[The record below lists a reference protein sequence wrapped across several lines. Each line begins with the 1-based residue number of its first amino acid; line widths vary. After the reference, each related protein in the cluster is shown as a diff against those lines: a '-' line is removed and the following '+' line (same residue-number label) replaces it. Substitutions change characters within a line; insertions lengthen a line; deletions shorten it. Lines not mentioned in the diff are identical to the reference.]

1 MMTEKKKPTIS
12 EIRTILARLGI
23 PYLDD
28 QSIRAFVSEED
39 QNEYAVWLVD
49 TGDAKRVLKQAK
61 AYEIDVYRCF
71 FNGGQRYVPSFLGEC
86 YMNGH
91 AYFLT
96 EFFPGKD
103 LRICDQ
109 GRLTLALDA
118 LAEMQNEFWQ
128 RSELYDSCV
137 TLEKAM
143 EEIRIRGRYLGSEK
157 LEKAYRKFELVY
169 SETPRTLC
177 HDDLL
182 PINVLANDERAVL
195 IDWEYG
201 GVLPYL
207 SSFARLI
214 AHGREDRDHYFY
226 MSSEDRD
233 YAKVYF
239 YDALAKKHGI
249 TWETFNQTLDC
260 FLFYE
265 YCEWIMIGNRYDARD
280 DERYGYYMELA
291 EQLAERLI

>member
-1 MMTEKKKPTIS
+1 MAEKQKPTIY
-12 EIRTILARLGI
+12 EIIAILARFGI
-23 PYLDD
+23 SEIDE
-28 QSIRAFVSEED
+28 SSVRAFVSEED

-49 TGDAKRVLKQAK
+49 AGNSKCVLKQAK

-71 FNGGQRYVPSFLGEC
+71 FNAGQKYVPSFLGALDV
-86 YMNGH
+86 NGQ

-96 EFFPGKD
+96 DYFPGKD
-103 LRICDQ
+103 LRICDRK
-109 GRLTLALDA
+109 RLTFVLDA
-118 LAEMQNEFWQ
+118 LAEMQNEYWQ

-143 EEIRIRGRYLGSEK
+143 EGIGIRGRYLGSER
-157 LEKAYRKFELVY
+157 LEKAYRQFEQIY
-169 SETPRTLC
+169 RETPRSLC

-214 AHGREDRDHYFY
+214 AHGRENSDYYFY
-226 MSSEDRD
+226 MTSEDRD
-233 YAKVYF
+233 FAKAYY

-249 TWETFNQTLDC
+249 TWETFNQTLDY

-265 YCEWIMIGNRYDARD
+265 YCEWIMIGNRYDNRD
-280 DERYGYYMELA
+280 DERYGYYMKLA
-291 EQLAERLI
+291 EQMAQKLI